1 MKIRYSAEARRA
13 LDDARA
19 RDLLRDSPPVRYVE
33 VDNGWPFPVLVTEE
47 LAQGLYRL
55 DGGESE

>member
-19 RDLLRDSPPVRYVE
+19 RDLLRDSPLVRYIE
-33 VDNGWPFPVLVTEE
+33 VDGWPFPVLVTEE